1 MNSTP
6 QSTSSGV
13 VQVEACI
20 HLKALR
26 CKSLCTINFI
36 VFWKSLGRASGQ
48 SCVSCA
54 GAGGCD
60 YSAGEGGC
68 DHIAGAGCCD
78 SHRDGARCWG
88 WGWGSCEA
96 QGVSNCRAGSVV
108 EVDAAEKAHV
118 TLLRIFAL
126 LAVLVADSDD
136 TISLCALITIHHLA
150 LEFTKCTR
158 CWLEQVTCGAGG
170 QAAEAIHTVKGIS
183 GCRSEFWGC
192 SRCSCRC
199 ACGHKSVQLP
209 GQLKL

>member
-88 WGWGSCEA
+88 WGWGSCNLNHLSSI
-96 QGVSNCRAGSVV
+96 QGKSHPPKFSNF
-108 EVDAAEKAHV
+108 HN
-118 TLLRIFAL
+118 AL
-126 LAVLVADSDD
+126 HKLSRP
-136 TISLCALITIHHLA
+136 SG
-150 LEFTKCTR
+150 KR
-158 CWLEQVTCGAGG
+158 S
-170 QAAEAIHTVKGIS
+170 GIS
-183 GCRSEFWGC
+183 YTHSSGIPASFCKC
-192 SRCSCRC
+192 
-199 ACGHKSVQLP
+199 
-209 GQLKL
+209 